1 MANTKQQRKRVRV
14 AQRQR
19 LENLRY
25 TSSIKTYFRR
35 LKDSIAAGDT
45 NSAAQTA
52 KKLTSTI
59 DKAAARM
66 QLRNN
71 AAHKKREWRTIPPA
85 LEPFFQRIHLEALP
99 IPWDSRGIAPQ

>member
-25 TSSIKTYFRR
+25 KSSIKTYFKR
-35 LKDSIAAGDT
+35 LRASITTGDPE
-45 NSAAQTA
+45 SAAQVA

-59 DKAAARM
+59 DKAAARKAIHK
-66 QLRNN
+66 NN
-71 AAHKKREWRTIPPA
+71 AARKKSKVAR
-85 LEPFFQRIHLEALP
+85 LLSQL
-99 IPWDSRGIAPQ
+99 